1 MSKKATQKKKHKIVI
16 VKFKHK
22 QLILLVPFSALNISC
37 CKYSKS

>member
-1 MSKKATQKKKHKIVI
+1 MSKKATQKKNKIVI